1 MKFNFSILLL
11 FLLSISSIKAVV
23 IENNSSKPIRCF
35 FQNKKDAT
43 LNDPIDYSIDASPI
57 AQGSSKSIKLNSGG
71 WTISCSTTSDDY
83 EDVASGMGSFNIS
96 PSTVVS
102 VKDQDDHLLIQE
114 KGRPLPATPA
124 RPLPST
130 PTQISRPAPPLPTTP
145 ISITTPSKP
154 TGAELLRAIEAMKQK
169 KTQAGQKIEQQAQVD
184 IERYKTFSQ
193 RQLENE
199 ETRLAGELAK
209 LRFAQAIPSSIDKR
223 KQDDEKIIIE
233 LKLKALRNLKD
244 ELTPTSSDDEWE

>member
-1 MKFNFSILLL
+1 MKFNFSIIL

-102 VKDQDDHLLIQE
+102 VKDQDDRLLIEE
-114 KGRPLPATPA
+114 KGRALPATPA
-124 RPLPST
+124 RPLPPT
-130 PTQISRPAPPLPTTP
+130 PTQIRPAPQLP
-145 ISITTPSKP
+145 KP
-154 TGAELLRAIEAMKQK
+154 GQFPKAQLAQEQEEQTVDVK
-169 KTQAGQKIEQQAQVD
+169 KLIEQRKKAK
-184 IERYKTFSQ
+184 EEFSSAALQ
-193 RQLENE
+193 EALSKRRGILQESTYEGDDGSSSE
-199 ETRLAGELAK
+199 ED
-209 LRFAQAIPSSIDKR
+209 F
-223 KQDDEKIIIE
+223 
-233 LKLKALRNLKD
+233 
-244 ELTPTSSDDEWE
+244 